1 MNRRLKWI
9 ITDVG
14 IVIIAII
21 AFAIVMLNPYKGAIL
36 IAGDQAVT
44 EDQVRQKLQTDGWTN
59 IRIGRDGRYFQVVAS
74 MNGRDKTLEVDSQ
87 TGRLRPDDGDDE

>member
-1 MNRRLKWI
+1 MSRKLRWI
-9 ITDVG
+9 ITDLGVV
-14 IVIIAII
+14 ILVIIA
-21 AFAIVMLNPYKGAIL
+21 FVIVMISPYKGPIL

-44 EDQVRQKLQTDGWTN
+44 EDQVRQKLQSDGWTD

-87 TGRLRPDDGDDE
+87 TGRLRPDDGDDD